1 MKDKLIIG
9 NEKNILFYNDENGNT
24 KVEVLLENEDVWL
37 NTEALASLFNI
48 DRSGIVRHINNI
60 YKDKELDENSTCA
73 KIAHVGNDDKQI
85 YNTKYYNLDM
95 IISIGFR
102 VNSKK
107 AIKFRTWANKIIK
120 EYMIKGFTM
129 DDERLKGNGGGNYW
143 KELLARIKDIRS
155 SEKVMY
161 RQVLDLYST
170 AIDYD
175 PKDEKTI
182 EFFKI
187 VQNKLHYAT
196 HGHTA
201 SEVIYE
207 RADSEKPFM
216 GLTTFKGDIPV
227 LQDVVIAKNYLNEEE
242 LKILNNLVSGY
253 FDFAEIQ
260 AIRHNPMYMKD
271 YIKQL
276 DMILSSTGEK
286 MLNGSGSIS
295 HKKAIQKA
303 KAEYRK
309 YQVKTISP
317 VEEEYLNTIKEI
329 NNKIE
334 KKEKNV

>member
-60 YKDKELDENSTCA
+60 YKDEELDENSTCA

-129 DDERLKGNGGGNYW
+129 DDERLKGKGGGNYW